1 MKITL
6 RRLND
11 KLAFQALNSEG
22 NVVNSDANPAIGG
35 ENLGMRPM
43 ELLLSSMISC
53 ASIDIL
59 LILKKKRIELS
70 NYEVIVKGN
79 RKDGVPSPF
88 EKIHVLFKIGEN
100 DPIDQVKKAVI
111 LSLEKYCSVSASLA
125 KEIKIT
131 HQIIQANV

>member
-11 KLAFQALNSEG
+11 KLAFQASNPEG
-22 NVVNSDANPAIGG
+22 NAVNSDANPAIGG

-43 ELLLSSMISC
+43 ELLLASMISC

-59 LILKKKRIELS
+59 LILKKKGIELS
-70 NYEVIVKGN
+70 NYEVIVEGD
-79 RKDGVPSPF
+79 RKDAVPSPF
-88 EKIHVLFKIGEN
+88 EKIHVLFKIGKN
-100 DPIDQVKKAVI
+100 DPIDQVEKAAI

-131 HQIIQANV
+131 HQIIQENV

>member
-6 RRLND
+6 KRLND
-11 KLAFQALNSEG
+11 KLAFCSINSDG
-22 NVVNSDANPAIGG
+22 NQVNTDANPAIGG

-53 ASIDIL
+53 ASIDVL

-70 NYEVIVKGN
+70 NYEVIVEGN

-88 EKIHVLFKIGEN
+88 EKIHVTFTIGKN
-100 DPIDQVKKAVI
+100 DPIDQVEKAVI
-111 LSLEKYCSVSASLA
+111 LSLEKYCSVSASLS
-125 KEIKIT
+125 KEIEIT
-131 HQIIQANV
+131 HQIIQENG

>member
-1 MKITL
+1 MKIIL
-6 RRLND
+6 KRLND
-11 KLAFQALNSEG
+11 KLAFQASNSEG
-22 NVVNSDANPAIGG
+22 NLVNSDANPAIGG

-70 NYEVIVKGN
+70 NYEVIAEGN
-79 RKDGVPSPF
+79 RKEGVPSPF

-100 DPIDQVKKAVI
+100 DPIDQVEKAVI

-131 HQIIQANV
+131 HQIIQENV